1 MATVRRKFCHNTLME
16 RSKLIWL
23 GLFLGS
29 AIGGFVPSLWGS
41 GIFGMGGVIGSAIGG
56 FLGIWLGFKLGE

>member
-1 MATVRRKFCHNTLME
+1 ME

-29 AIGGFVPSLWGS
+29 TIGGFIPSLWDS
-41 GIFGMGGVIGSAIGG
+41 GIFSMAGVIGSAVGG
-56 FLGIWLGFKLGE
+56 FLGIWAGYRLGE

>member
-1 MATVRRKFCHNTLME
+1 MD

-29 AIGGFVPSLWGS
+29 TIGGFIPSLWDSSLFSMS
-41 GIFGMGGVIGSAIGG
+41 GVLGSAIGG
-56 FLGIWLGFKLGE
+56 FLGIWFGFKFGG